1 MTSGL
6 RARQLLAAFDWLSA
20 SSLRLPIDLHIGTSV
35 TVMSDP
41 APATTT
47 ERTLWTGTV
56 SNLHYAGKWIL
67 VVILLAAVVTS
78 FWLVLPDLGLML
90 WAARAALV
98 VIALLLI
105 CWIQIDR
112 LRRRYVVTNKRV
124 SVEYGIINRI
134 SNEVRIP
141 DIRSINLRKTGLSGL
156 LGIGRVEFSSA

>member
-1 MTSGL
+1 
-6 RARQLLAAFDWLSA
+6 
-20 SSLRLPIDLHIGTSV
+20 
-35 TVMSDP
+35 MSDP

-47 ERTLWTGTV
+47 EQTLWTGTV

-105 CWIQIDR
+105 AGFKLTGCDAGMWSQ
-112 LRRRYVVTNKRV
+112 T
-124 SVEYGIINRI
+124 SESA
-134 SNEVRIP
+134 SNTA
-141 DIRSINLRKTGLSGL
+141 SSTGF
-156 LGIGRVEFSSA
+156 RTKSASL